1 MYKMNGLEPDVL
13 VVGAGHNGL
22 TAACYLAKA
31 GRAVTVLEASPTVGG
46 MISTNPVIAG
56 APGHLVNEG
65 GIQASLF
72 RATPI
77 ERDLELRRHG
87 LVQLPADPFHVH
99 VDKDTGA
106 SLAFWEDPRRTAD
119 ELLRFSRKDAA
130 AYLDFARSLDAA
142 MDLAIPF
149 MLSHPTRPDPR
160 TVLAA
165 LPTAVR
171 RRKDLWPLTQ
181 FLTTS
186 HEQFITERFDH
197 PLVRGA
203 LASMPPFCWMK
214 QDGTAWGLIYVGMCH
229 RTGSTRFQGGTGALT
244 DALHSCLTELGGQ
257 VRTSAKVETLLVE
270 GERVVGVVLDDG
282 EELRAGHVMATCSP
296 KATLAQMLPKGL
308 LPDHLQRRADSIPTA
323 VLETGTLKIDVAV
336 SGRLEI
342 AEKIRTWRDDGL
354 DLRKPIV
361 SWQTF
366 EEHVQAWDETVGGRW
381 PDPICFIGI
390 VPSAID
396 PTQAPEGQDTFWLWS
411 GITPMHPQEP
421 WEAVRDAIG
430 DRVLA
435 DCAEVYE
442 GLDSLEVG
450 RRVFHVSDLEERFHV
465 PDGNVYHVEPAAA
478 RFGPLR
484 PAQGFGAYET
494 PVPGL
499 WISGAGT
506 HPTGGISG
514 IPGYVAAR
522 TFVQRTGDGQGSGA
536 ARRLRRLVTAG

>member
-1 MYKMNGLEPDVL
+1 MLKPTGGGADV
-13 VVGAGHNGL
+13 VVIGAGHNGL
-22 TAACYLAKA
+22 VAACYLSRA
-31 GRAVTVLEASPTVGG
+31 GLDVLVLEASPTVGG
-46 MISTNPVIAG
+46 MISTNPVIDG
-56 APGHLVNEG
+56 APEHLVNEG

-72 RATPI
+72 RATSI

-87 LVQLPADPFHVH
+87 LVQLKADPFHVH
-99 VDKDTGA
+99 LDKDTGA

-119 ELLRFSRKDAA
+119 ELRRFSRRDADN
-130 AYLDFARSLDAA
+130 YLEFARSLDAA

-160 TVLAA
+160 AVLRA
-165 LPTAVR
+165 LPKAVR
-171 RRKDLWPLTQ
+171 RRKDLAPLTQ

-186 HEQFITERFDH
+186 HAEFITERFDH

-229 RTGSTRFQGGTGALT
+229 RTGSARFQGGTGALT
-244 DALHSCLTELGGQ
+244 DALHSSLVESGGR
-257 VRTSAKVETLLVE
+257 VRTSAEVAELVTA
-270 GERVVGVVLDDG
+270 GDAVVGVRLTDG
-282 EELRAGHVMATCSP
+282 EEIRAGHVLATCSP
-296 KATLAQMLPKGL
+296 KKTLAEMLPRGIL
-308 LPDHLQRRADSIPTA
+308 SDRLQRRADSIPTA
-323 VLETGTLKIDVAV
+323 VLETATLKIDVAV
-336 SGRLEI
+336 KGRIEI
-342 AEKIRTWRDDGL
+342 AKKAREWREDGL
-354 DLRKPIV
+354 DLREPIL

-366 EEHVQAWDETVGGRW
+366 EEHVQAWDDTVARKW
-381 PDPICFIGI
+381 PDPVCFIGI

-411 GITPMHPQEP
+411 GITPMHPERP
-421 WEAVRDAIG
+421 WSEVRDEIG
-430 DRVLA
+430 DRVLKE
-435 DCAEVYE
+435 CAEVYE
-442 GLDSLEVG
+442 GLDTLEIG

-494 PVPGL
+494 PVDGL

-514 IPGYVAAR
+514 IPGYVASQTFIRRHAR
-522 TFVQRTGDGQGSGA
+522 DGARSRVA
-536 ARRLRRLVTAG
+536 ALVRR